1 VHIDLDYY
9 RILSVPIRASSQQI
23 AQAYQDRLRQQS
35 RREYSEN
42 AIAARSQLLH
52 QAYTIL
58 SDSEK
63 RSQYDT
69 HFFAPTKTEPVEEL
83 LEIELDSIV
92 IPEDSLPVNP
102 YIEIKP
108 ELLIGALIILYELAE
123 YEIIINLATDYL
135 STQNT
140 SLQSEKSGVATTQ
153 TDNLAS
159 DTTSEIANETEP
171 RQDIVLC
178 LALAYQ
184 ELSREQW
191 RRGEF
196 EKAARSG
203 QTGLDWLQQEAN
215 HFLAL
220 QREMITEFNSLKPYR
235 VLELLEPN
243 PPNSPS
249 RLRGLEL
256 LKEMLCQRQGMEGSF
271 DPSGLNS
278 DQFLCFI
285 QQVRTYLT
293 LQEQKEVFLAET
305 ERGSNPGSLVAA
317 HALIAEGYAYK
328 KPSSIL
334 QAQNIFK
341 KLNNINNYHWERA
354 ICALLL
360 GKTAEAQREIEHSL
374 ETNTLEL
381 IKKRSLDAPDLLPG
395 LCFYGEQWLQQKV
408 LSQFPNLKSHQITL
422 EEYFDDSHVQA
433 ELDRISPITP
443 TNNQTVTTKDTASVA
458 TKTKEQ
464 TKRPKLLSWWGNKK
478 RSAPTPTRTVPPTE
492 KVPSRSLPLDAAV
505 AAASASRNG
514 TPINTVTSSS
524 VPTNNKLKPQ
534 KRKAAANTKKNI
546 RRKKN
551 PKNSSSHLKSRLL
564 LLTSVCF
571 GIGVLAFIFTKS
583 QLESS
588 PEVAQSVT
596 PSPNIEPTP
605 VTSEVESPEVI
616 PEVTAEATATE
627 LNPELARAV
636 IQEWLDS
643 KAAALGEKR
652 QIERLDSILTGSLLT
667 LWRDRSTNYQQNNIY
682 RQFEHTLDIE
692 SVTVD
697 AENTDIAT
705 VEAKVT
711 EIAQHYRSGQIDLSQ
726 SYNDNLLVRYELVR
740 QNDSWLI
747 KNSEVLQTL

>member
-1 VHIDLDYY
+1 MHIDLDYY
-9 RILSVPIRASSQQI
+9 RILSVPIGASSQQI

-35 RREYSEN
+35 RREYSEY
-42 AIAARSQLLH
+42 AIAARSQLLQ

-108 ELLIGALIILYELAE
+108 ELLIGALIILHELAE

-135 STQNT
+135 SAETT
-140 SLQSEKSGVATTQ
+140 PLQSEKSGVATTQ
-153 TDNLAS
+153 S
-159 DTTSEIANETEP
+159 DTTSESATKTEP
-171 RQDIVLC
+171 RQDVILC

-191 RRGEF
+191 RKGEF
-196 EKAARSG
+196 EKAATSV
-203 QTGLDWLQQEAN
+203 QTGLDLLQQQAN

-374 ETNTLEL
+374 ETNTLDL

-433 ELDRISPITP
+433 ELDRISPVTP
-443 TNNQTVTTKDTASVA
+443 TNNQTVSTEDTTSVT

-478 RSAPTPTRTVPPTE
+478 RSAPTPTRTVPPIE
-492 KVPSRSLPLDAAV
+492 RVPSKSLPLDAAV

-524 VPTNNKLKPQ
+524 VPTNNKLKSQ

-546 RRKKN
+546 RRQKN
-551 PKNSSSHLKSRLL
+551 PKNSSRHLKSRLL
-564 LLTSVCF
+564 LLASVCF
-571 GIGVLAFIFTKS
+571 GIGILAFIFTKS

-605 VTSEVESPEVI
+605 VTPEVESPEVI
-616 PEVTAEATATE
+616 PEVTAAPTE
-627 LNPELARAV
+627 LNPELAREV

-652 QIERLDSILTGSLLT
+652 QIDRLDSILTGSLLT
-667 LWRDRSTNYQQNNIY
+667 QWRDRSTSYQQNNIY

-692 SVTVD
+692 SVTID
-697 AENTDIAT
+697 AENPDIAT